1 MMDIVI
7 KNLYKSFGDNVVLN
21 NVNAVIKHGQVTC
34 LMGQSGV
41 GKTTLLNIMMG
52 FEKADRGEV
61 LNVPAIKSAVFQE
74 NRLCEE
80 FSTITNIRLVN
91 DSLDTDTIMS
101 HLGAVNLED
110 AAKQKVNTLSGGM
123 KRRVALVRAI
133 LAQKDIL
140 FLDEPFK
147 GLDEGTK
154 EKVTEYL
161 KENTKGLTVV
171 MVTHDIEEAQSLGAQ
186 VIYLTR

>member
-1 MMDIVI
+1 MDIVI

-52 FEKADRGEV
+52 FERADRGEV
-61 LNVPAIKSAVFQE
+61 LHVPAVKSAVFQE

-80 FSTITNIRLVN
+80 FSTLTNIRLVN